1 MFGIYLERSRK
12 TLAFFLKKKKELKE
26 MNQSELYF
34 VYVLL
39 SDLTGFKICEV
50 FIDDEKLV

>member
-1 MFGIYLERSRK
+1 MLGIYLERSRK

-26 MNQSELYF
+26 MLQSELDF

-50 FIDDEKLV
+50 FIDDKKLV